1 MIAHE
6 IGHALGRDHLNN
18 IPYNRRHG
26 IMETIISCDY
36 AGFKGSRIPILRR
49 FNLFGLDLIALS
61 WSDVFGAI

>member
-6 IGHALGRDHLNN
+6 IGHALGRDHLDN
-18 IPYNRRHG
+18 IPYNRRHD
-26 IMETIISCDY
+26 IMETIISCNH
-36 AGFKGSRIPILRR
+36 AGFKGSPIPILGR